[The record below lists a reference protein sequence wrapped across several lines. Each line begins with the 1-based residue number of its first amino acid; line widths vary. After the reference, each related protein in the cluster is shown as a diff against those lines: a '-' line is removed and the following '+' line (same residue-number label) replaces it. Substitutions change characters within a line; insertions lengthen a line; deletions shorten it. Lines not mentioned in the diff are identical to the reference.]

1 MKNCIDPEE
10 GLFSGEF
17 CLDNKKFNERKEEEE
32 IGNEGEP
39 EYFNM
44 FDDESLN
51 ETA

>member
-1 MKNCIDPEE
+1 MKKCINPEE
-10 GLFSGEF
+10 DLLSGEL
-17 CLDNKKFNERKEEEE
+17 CLDNKKFNEGEEEEE
-32 IGNEGEP
+32 IGNYGEP